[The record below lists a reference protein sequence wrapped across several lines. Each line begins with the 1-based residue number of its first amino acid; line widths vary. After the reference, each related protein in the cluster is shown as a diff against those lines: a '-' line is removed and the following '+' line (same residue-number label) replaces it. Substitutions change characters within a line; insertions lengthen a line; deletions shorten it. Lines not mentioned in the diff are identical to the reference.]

1 MPTKKELQ
9 EKINKLEEKNKE
21 LDADL
26 SRSAELLFDL
36 VKFLRMI
43 RLWDIFKKT
52 AETKKLDL
60 EEVKQAIN
68 TICPCCMEEHN
79 AKTGKD
85 MYSEMCG
92 NN

>member
-9 EKINKLEEKNKE
+9 EKIKELEEKNKE
-21 LDADL
+21 LNADL
-26 SRSAELLFDL
+26 NKGAELLFDL

-52 AETKKLDL
+52 ADTEKLDL

-68 TICPCCMEEHN
+68 TICPSCMEEHN
-79 AKTGKD
+79 AKTSKD
-85 MYSEMCG
+85 MYNEMFG